1 MVFLIPQPPPPPVAV
16 DKVDEVPSWR
26 LAAADD
32 ADFEELAE
40 DLLRL
45 LRRHPPPTG
54 TLRSAPPRVQYVAA
68 AGLAEVAWLR
78 EAVIVEVAKLC
89 VCRLAAGALE
99 AGFWLR
105 YLRHTGPF

>member
-1 MVFLIPQPPPPPVAV
+1 MNGNWDCGVKSELGMELLPPPPVAV
-16 DKVDEVPSWR
+16 DDVDEVPSWR

-54 TLRSAPPRVQYVAA
+54 TLRSAPPRVQ
-68 AGLAEVAWLR
+68 
-78 EAVIVEVAKLC
+78 
-89 VCRLAAGALE
+89 
-99 AGFWLR
+99 
-105 YLRHTGPF
+105 